1 MLTSIPV
8 ISPIEITLGEPGVR
22 RLPPPDYEIDA
33 LPPAAVLGDGST
45 ADQSSSGNEALIAL
59 DEMERAAQIS
69 EYHDFSWW
77 DARIRI
83 IRAILE
89 QRRRS

>member
-22 RLPPPDYEIDA
+22 RLPPPDYEIHA
-33 LPPAAVLGDGST
+33 LPAAAVLGDGSS
-45 ADQSSSGNEALIAL
+45 ADPRSSGSEALVAL

-77 DARIRI
+77 DSRIRL
-83 IRAILE
+83 IRTTIE
-89 QRRRS
+89 QSQRR